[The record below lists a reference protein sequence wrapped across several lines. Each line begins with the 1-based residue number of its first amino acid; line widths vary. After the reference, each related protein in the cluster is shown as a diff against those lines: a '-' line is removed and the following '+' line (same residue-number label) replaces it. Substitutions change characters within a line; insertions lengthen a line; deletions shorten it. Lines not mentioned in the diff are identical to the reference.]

1 MSEDKLKD
9 FESFISDAKGKRK
22 FRQSVEL
29 AINFKGIDFNKQDNR
44 LNLEI
49 SLPNGKGKVQKVAI
63 FATDKSL
70 VEKAKALGM
79 EVFDGERIDAIASD
93 QARFASLL
101 NYELLA
107 QPNLMPAIARFLG
120 QFLGPRG
127 KMPKPLLGN
136 INLEAVTNDLGKRI
150 LIKSKG
156 KYLPTVHCLVGTE
169 EMPAEKLYENINEVM
184 AAVSRKV
191 GQNRIRS
198 AYVKL
203 TMSKPFRLA

>member
-9 FESFISDAKGKRK
+9 FESFINEEKDKRK
-22 FRQSVEL
+22 FKQSVEL

-44 LNLEI
+44 LNLEV
-49 SLPNGKGKVQKVAI
+49 SLPNGKGRVQKVAI
-63 FATDKSL
+63 FASDKPL
-70 VEKAKALGM
+70 AEKARALGM
-79 EVFDGERIDAIASD
+79 DVLDGERIDAIASD
-93 QARFASLL
+93 QSKLTSLL

-107 QPNLMPAIARFLG
+107 QPNLMPTIARFLG

-136 INLEAVTNDLGKRI
+136 INLESVSNDLGKRI
-150 LIKSKG
+150 VIRSNG
-156 KYLPTVHCLVGTE
+156 KFLPTVHCVVGTE
-169 EMPAEKLYENINEVM
+169 EMPADKLYENISEVM
-184 AAVSRKV
+184 AVIAKKV